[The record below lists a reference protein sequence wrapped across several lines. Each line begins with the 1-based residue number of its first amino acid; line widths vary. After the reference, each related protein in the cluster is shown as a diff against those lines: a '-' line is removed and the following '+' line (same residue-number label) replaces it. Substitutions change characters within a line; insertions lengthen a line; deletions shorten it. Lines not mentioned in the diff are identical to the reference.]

1 MSYRWFIIFSLFLI
15 TAGCSDPMPLSI
27 DAMRTDRHTATFTFE
42 RALEDGPGFSAYLV
56 SYRSSGLKVYAMV
69 AVPNTRKPEAGY
81 PVLVANH
88 GFVPTPGKY
97 GISADGI
104 DSRPGDYY
112 RDIPDI
118 YTREGFLV
126 VMPDYRG
133 HNTSEGFEFTTGF
146 LATNY
151 YTQDVL
157 ALLSALPDLDDAD
170 LDSVFMWGH
179 SLGGEITLR
188 TLLVDGSIRGASLW
202 SPVGGSLWEQAY
214 HYSWYDSDDD
224 TDSHDKPKARMDE
237 LSSDI
242 DSLSFPYDPDSS
254 EPGQFLHFLN
264 TPIVVHHAKDDGE
277 VPYIWSEL
285 LATNL
290 ELQNKTYTFY
300 SYESDKHLFKDELQA
315 IAVARDVE
323 FFRSLLRETT
333 D

>member
-1 MSYRWFIIFSLFLI
+1 
-15 TAGCSDPMPLSI
+15 MPLSI
-27 DAMRTDRHTATFTFE
+27 EAMRADTHTATLTFE
-42 RALEDGPGFSAYLV
+42 RPLEDGPSFSAYLV

-69 AVPNTRKPEAGY
+69 AVPNTPKPKAGY

-88 GFVPTPGKY
+88 GFVPTPENY
-97 GISADGI
+97 GITAEGI

-112 RDIPDI
+112 RDVPDI
-118 YTREGFLV
+118 YAREGFLV

-133 HNTSEGFEFTTGF
+133 HNISEGIEFTTGF

-151 YTQDVL
+151 YTLDVL
-157 ALLSALPDLDDAD
+157 ALLSALPGLDDAD
-170 LDSVFMWGH
+170 LDKLFMWGH
-179 SLGGEITLR
+179 SLGAEIALR

-214 HYSWYDSDDD
+214 HYSWYDSTDD

-237 LSSDI
+237 LSRDI
-242 DSLSFPYDPDSS
+242 DNLGFPYDAGSS
-254 EPGQFLHFLN
+254 EPGQFLHFLD

-285 LATNL
+285 LATKL

-300 SYESDKHLFKDELQA
+300 SYESDNHLFEDELQA

-323 FFRSLLRETT
+323 FFRSLMNEVAE
-333 D
+333 

>member
-1 MSYRWFIIFSLFLI
+1 
-15 TAGCSDPMPLSI
+15 MPLSI
-27 DAMRTDRHTATFTFE
+27 DAMRADTHTATLTFE
-42 RALEDGPGFSAYLV
+42 RPLEDGPSFSAYLV

-69 AVPNTRKPEAGY
+69 AVPNSPKPKAGF

-88 GFVPTPGKY
+88 GFDPTPDS
-97 GISADGI
+97 IV
-104 DSRPGDYY
+104 SRPGDYY
-112 RDIPDI
+112 RDVPDI
-118 YTREGFLV
+118 YAREGFLV

-133 HNTSEGFEFTTGF
+133 HNISEGIEFTTGF

-151 YTQDVL
+151 YTLDVL
-157 ALLSALPDLDDAD
+157 ALLSALSGLDDAD
-170 LDSVFMWGH
+170 LDNLFLWGH
-179 SLGGEITLR
+179 SLGGEIALR

-202 SPVGGSLWEQAY
+202 SPVGGNIWEQAY
-214 HYSWYDSDDD
+214 HYSWYDSDDN
-224 TDSHDKPKARMDE
+224 TDGHDKPKARMDE
-237 LSSDI
+237 LSRDI
-242 DSLSFPYDPDSS
+242 DSLGFPYDPDSS

-285 LATNL
+285 LATKL

-300 SYESDKHLFKDELQA
+300 SYESDNHLFEDELQA

-323 FFRSLLRETT
+323 FFRSLMNEVA

>member
-1 MSYRWFIIFSLFLI
+1 
-15 TAGCSDPMPLSI
+15 MPLSI
-27 DAMRTDRHTATFTFE
+27 EAMRADRHTATLSFE
-42 RALEDGPGFSAYLV
+42 HSLEDGPSFSAYLV

-69 AVPNTRKPEAGY
+69 AVPNSPKPKAGF

-88 GFVPTPGKY
+88 GFDPTPDS
-97 GISADGI
+97 IV
-104 DSRPGDYY
+104 SRPGDYY
-112 RDIPDI
+112 RDVPDI
-118 YTREGFLV
+118 YAREGFLV

-133 HNTSEGFEFTTGF
+133 HNISEGFEFTTGF

-151 YTQDVL
+151 YTLDVL
-157 ALLSALPDLDDAD
+157 ALLSALPSLDEAD
-170 LDSVFMWGH
+170 LDKLFLWGH
-179 SLGGEITLR
+179 SLGGEIALR

-214 HYSWYDSDDD
+214 HYSWYDNDDN

-237 LSSDI
+237 LSRDI
-242 DSLSFPYDPDSS
+242 DNLGFPYDPDSS
-254 EPGQFLHFLN
+254 EPGQFLHFLD

-285 LATNL
+285 LATKL

-300 SYESDKHLFKDELQA
+300 SYESDNHLFEDELQA

-323 FFRSLLRETT
+323 FFRSLMNEVAE
-333 D
+333 